1 MFSTWNYTKYMF
13 YFVSCKLSIILN
25 CSREG
30 FYSMHRIAKSMDNV
44 SHLYAKL
51 LSWLISQALHSPY
64 QWRWPLKIL
73 KPNEVIELA
82 EPLTGERW
90 IILEKLWKYLI
101 STVFPR
107 VNEKKINKNRS
118 SNGCTFFALHFT
130 FNSSWR
136 YPFSGQSMV
145 PLVRSNKLSCYWL
158 IEQTVFRIPPALK
171 STNLKDLI
179 AIFKQIMRY
188 FHWPFAICLI
198 EKSRK
203 ILIWAGWNTMFILYL

>member
-107 VNEKKINKNRS
+107 VNETKKSIKIEVQMVAHFLRCISHSIPVEDILSLDSQWFRWFVPINY
-118 SNGCTFFALHFT
+118 H
-130 FNSSWR
+130 
-136 YPFSGQSMV
+136 
-145 PLVRSNKLSCYWL
+145 
-158 IEQTVFRIPPALK
+158 
-171 STNLKDLI
+171 
-179 AIFKQIMRY
+179 AID
-188 FHWPFAICLI
+188 W
-198 EKSRK
+198 
-203 ILIWAGWNTMFILYL
+203 